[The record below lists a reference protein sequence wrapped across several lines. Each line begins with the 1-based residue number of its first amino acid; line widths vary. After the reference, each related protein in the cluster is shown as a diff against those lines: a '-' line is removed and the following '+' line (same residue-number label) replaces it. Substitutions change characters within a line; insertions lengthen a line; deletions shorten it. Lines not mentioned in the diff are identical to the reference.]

1 MKEKVLEKDEYNE
14 ISIEGKTYFYKH
26 VGEEKKDLE
35 ILNEMGNIP
44 SKNIIDNVKEYIFNK
59 TFKRKID
66 DKYKKELKKRVDI
79 ICLF

>member
-26 VGEEKKDLE
+26 VEEGKKDLE

>member
-1 MKEKVLEKDEYNE
+1 MKEKVLDNE

-26 VGEEKKDLE
+26 VEEGKKDLE

>member
-26 VGEEKKDLE
+26 VGEGKKDLE

>member
-26 VGEEKKDLE
+26 VGEGKKDLE

-44 SKNIIDNVKEYIFNK
+44 SKNIIDNVKEYILEPYL
-59 TFKRKID
+59 D
-66 DKYKKELKKRVDI
+66 DIWVNLY
-79 ICLF
+79 F

>member
-26 VGEEKKDLE
+26 VGEGKKDLE

-79 ICLF
+79 YCR